1 MPSRQFHGKS
11 RHGCKTCKKRKV
23 RCDLGRPVCANC
35 TRLSRE
41 CEYAEQ
47 LGPAGIQQGE
57 SANQLIQLA
66 PPRSIADSSEGDGG
80 GEGWILNLLDLELMH
95 HFTAFTAVRMS
106 DIPTTNQLWTTV
118 IPQIG
123 FRHPFLL
130 HGILSM
136 AALHRRTDP
145 AATEFQQAAL
155 LDLARDHQQQALSE
169 YIPLLGNITS
179 DNCHALFAFSQI
191 IAAVSYALL
200 HLARG
205 QNTAQDFVQGIVAVF
220 DLLIGSV
227 VIAFEAKEALR
238 RGELASLMGHGP
250 SLLDW
255 NMAPL
260 SDEPEAALAALVDRV
275 QNMSPGSRLSP
286 DSGSGAAG
294 MPGQGEYYVSAIQKL
309 HPLFPRHP
317 QSTPRISTVIGWP
330 VFLDASYIAL
340 LRREEHAALVVLA
353 YYGVTLYKLNECWWL
368 QGLGASLV
376 LAVSEIVGEE
386 WKGYLNWPRNEVLG
400 EA

>member
-57 SANQLIQLA
+57 SARQLIQLA
-66 PPRSIADSSEGDGG
+66 PPRSIAGSSDADGD
-80 GEGWILNLLDLELMH
+80 GEGWTPNLLDLELMH

-155 LDLARDHQQQALSE
+155 LDVARDHQQQALSE

-200 HLARG
+200 QLARG
-205 QNTAQDFVQGIVAVF
+205 QNTARDFVQGIVAVF

-227 VIAFEAKEALR
+227 VIALEAKEALQ
-238 RGELASLMGHGP
+238 RGELASMMGHGP

-260 SDEPEAALAALVDRV
+260 SDEPEAALAALVERV
-275 QNMSPGSRLSP
+275 QSISPGPRLSP
-286 DSGSGAAG
+286 ESSTGPGNGNAG
-294 MPGQGEYYVSAIQKL
+294 MAAAECYVAAIQKL
-309 HPLFPRHP
+309 TPLFPRHP

-330 VFLDASYIAL
+330 VFLDTSYIAL
-340 LRREEHAALVVLA
+340 LRREEHAALVILA
-353 YYGVTLYKLNECWWL
+353 YYGMTLHKLNDCWWL
-368 QGLGASLV
+368 QGL
-376 LAVSEIVGEE
+376 
-386 WKGYLNWPRNEVLG
+386 
-400 EA
+400 